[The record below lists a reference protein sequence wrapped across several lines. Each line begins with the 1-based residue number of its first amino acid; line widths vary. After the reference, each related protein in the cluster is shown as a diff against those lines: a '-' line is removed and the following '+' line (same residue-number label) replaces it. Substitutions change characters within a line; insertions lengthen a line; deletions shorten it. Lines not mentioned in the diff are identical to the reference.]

1 MRFTAEVLSAGKTA
15 TGVEVPAK
23 VVEQLGSNRPKVRV
37 TINGYTYRSSVASR
51 SGAFMLGISAEVRE
65 QAGVAAGDRVN
76 VELELDTAPRE
87 VTVPADLTKAFEGEP
102 AAKRAFEDLSH
113 SRKRWYIEGIDG
125 AKKPETRQRRVEKAI
140 EDLREG
146 AT

>member
-1 MRFTAEVLSAGKTA
+1 MRFKAEVLSAGKTA

-23 VVEQLGSNRPKVRV
+23 VVEQLGSKRPKVRV
-37 TINGYTYRSSVASR
+37 TINGYTYRSSVAPM
-51 SGAFMLGISAEVRE
+51 SGTFMLGISAEVRE
-65 QAGVAAGDRVN
+65 KAGVAAGDRVD

-87 VTVPADLTKAFEGEP
+87 VTVPGDLAKAFTGEP
-102 AAKRAFEDLSH
+102 EAKRAFEDLSF
-113 SRKRWYIEGIDG
+113 SRKRWYVEGIEG